1 MPSNPDYEDGQRS
14 DMDKI
19 ADFLK
24 TFAPNYQEDT
34 PTNKIYQR
42 DSFKEMHELE
52 RLTYEDYLQVFVPSE
67 VEMRIQ
73 KLKQITNIIEKKVEQ
88 TENLAFSP
96 PQKDYKIDYKK
107 SLNKSQYVA
116 ATSINGPL
124 LVIAGA
130 GSGKTRTVVYR
141 TSYLLENG
149 ILPESILLLTFTRKA
164 AKEIIERTAKLLQ
177 DNSVEKIMRGT
188 YHAFANHTLRLY
200 AKMLD
205 LPNNF
210 TIIDTID
217 AQDTVDLIRQEL
229 KFAKKSKAFPRK
241 NRIQSIISKARNCN
255 ISITEVLERE
265 YTALLEFEEDITLIA
280 KTFQQYK
287 QANQLLDYDDLMEV
301 LRDKLRDNMA
311 FRRAIQA
318 KYRYIMVDEFQD
330 TNVVQKQIID
340 YIAAGSQNIMIVGDD
355 TQSIYAF
362 RGANFENILKFPAT
376 YPNCKVVKLIRNYRS
391 NQDILNFTNSIANQ
405 AVLGY
410 KKSLY
415 SENHTPFKPIAV
427 KQYDQQQEAEF
438 IVSKI
443 MELREKDIPLNKI
456 AVLYRASYH
465 GTFIQAEL
473 LKRQIPYVV
482 VGGIRFVERRHV
494 KDITSYLRIL
504 LNPYDAV
511 AWNRI
516 LKLIQGIGK
525 MTASNIIMH
534 LQKQNGLIDFSK
546 FDKRKYGTDLLV
558 LQEVLKDAM
567 RETISISTKIEI
579 LKDYYE
585 PLLKMQEADY
595 ELRLQ
600 DIDVLVTLAGK
611 YESLEK
617 FLSDFALDPPSNKFQ
632 DQNRPLIDESEDKP
646 VTLSTIHS
654 AKGLEWY
661 CVFVPHLLDGLF
673 PSSRSLKTIDYLEEE
688 RRLFYVACSR
698 AKEQLYLTYPSYF
711 TAWDSYL
718 TMPSRF
724 LVEVEQ
730 AFYKI
735 LEV

>member
-19 ADFLK
+19 ADFLN
-24 TFAPNYQEDT
+24 TFAPNHQE
-34 PTNKIYQR
+34 NKPIEKASQR
-42 DSFKEMHELE
+42 YSFKEMHELE
-52 RLTYEDYLQVFVPSE
+52 RLTNEDYLQVFVPSE
-67 VEMRIQ
+67 IEMRIE
-73 KLKQITNIIEKKVEQ
+73 KLKRVTDIIEQKVEQ
-88 TENLAFSP
+88 TENLAIVP
-96 PQKDYKIDYKK
+96 PAKEYKIDYQK
-107 SLNKSQYVA
+107 SLNKNQYVA
-116 ATSINGPL
+116 ATSIKGPL

-141 TSYLLENG
+141 TSFLLENN

-164 AKEIIERTAKLLQ
+164 AKEIIERTARLLQ

-200 AKMLD
+200 SKMLD
-205 LPNNF
+205 LPTNF

-217 AQDTVDLIRQEL
+217 AQDTIDLIRQEL

-255 ISITEVLERE
+255 ISIVEVLERE
-265 YTALLEFEEDITLIA
+265 YTALLEFEEDINVIA

-287 QANQLLDYDDLMEV
+287 RANQLLDYDDLMEV

-311 FRRAIQA
+311 FRRSIQA

-362 RGANFENILKFPAT
+362 RGANFENILMFPAT
-376 YPNCKVVKLIRNYRS
+376 YPNCKVVKLTRNYRS

-405 AVLGY
+405 AILGY

-415 SENHTPFKPIAV
+415 SENHTPFRPIAV

-516 LKLIQGIGK
+516 LKLIPGIGK
-525 MTASNIIMH
+525 VTASKIILH
-534 LQKQNGLIDFSK
+534 LQKQNGQIDFSK
-546 FDKRKYGTDLLV
+546 FDKRKYGTELLN
-558 LQEVLKDAM
+558 LQEVMKDAM

-579 LKDYYE
+579 LKAYYE
-585 PLLKMQEADY
+585 PLLKTQEADY

-611 YESLEK
+611 YDSLEK
-617 FLSDFALDPPSNKFQ
+617 FLSDFALDPPSNRFQ

-724 LVEVEQ
+724 LVEVED

-735 LEV
+735 LEP